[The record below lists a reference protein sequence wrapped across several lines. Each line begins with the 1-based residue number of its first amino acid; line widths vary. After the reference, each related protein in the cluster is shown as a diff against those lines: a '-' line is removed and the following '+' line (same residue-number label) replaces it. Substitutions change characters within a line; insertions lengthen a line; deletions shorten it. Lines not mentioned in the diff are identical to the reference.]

1 MTPAVAYLRMSSDKQ
16 DTSIPAQRD
25 AIARLAK
32 SGRFKIVREYV
43 DAGISG
49 DDTTRRV
56 EFQRMIADAARGEFK
71 AILCWDQDR
80 FGRFDSLEA
89 GFWIL
94 PLRNAG
100 VQLVTVAQGVIDW
113 TDFAGRLLFTVQQ
126 EGKHQFLRDLSRNV
140 LRGKLASVAAG
151 KWPSGQPP
159 FGYRV
164 GTDTKLEIVESEAKV
179 VREIFRLYVGGLSW
193 NGVRDEL
200 NRRGIPAPK
209 GGRWASNVI
218 GRILANPAY
227 VGTVRF
233 NRRSFSKY
241 ARIAA
246 GEIIPKPQAG
256 AVTNDPDDVL
266 TVENAHPAIV
276 SRATWQAADQKRI
289 ENRPWSSVDKP
300 RPMVFTGLLK
310 CGFCG
315 YAMHAG
321 WVPAMRD
328 VVYICAQ
335 YRSTGGCNPNRVY
348 QGPLTSL
355 VRDAIRDQFLS
366 PKAIRAARQA
376 VVERL
381 GNIPASSVAALQR
394 HLESCRAKLTK
405 AERRLLE
412 VEPDMVKTVSA
423 QIRTLR
429 HDVAD
434 AEAEL
439 RSASRPR
446 DKLLAEQMAAVD
458 EAISQWQQIVSGD
471 ATDDQSLAALLR
483 SSIERIDVKAVKESA
498 KNIPKGR
505 YRVTDL
511 HIIAKSPDKPH

>member
-1 MTPAVAYLRMSSDKQ
+1 MTPAVSYLRMSTEKQ

-25 AIARLAK
+25 AIAKMAK
-32 SGRFKIVREYV
+32 AKRFKIVREYV

-56 EFQRMIADAARGEFK
+56 EFQRMISDAARGEFK

-113 TDFAGRLLFTVQQ
+113 TDFAGRLLYTVQQ

-164 GTDTKLEIVESEAKV
+164 GPDAKLAIVESEAKI
-179 VREIFRLYVGGLSW
+179 VREIFRLYVSGLSW

-200 NRRGIPAPK
+200 NRRGILSPK

-233 NRRSFSKY
+233 NQRSFSKY
-241 ARIAA
+241 ARISA
-246 GEIIPKPQAG
+246 GEIIPKSQAG

-266 TVENAHPAIV
+266 IVENAHPAIV
-276 SRATWQAADQKRI
+276 SLATWQTADKKRV
-289 ENRPWSSVDKP
+289 ENQPWSSIGRD
-300 RPMVFTGLLK
+300 RTMLFTGLLK

-321 WVPAMRD
+321 WVPAMDD

-348 QGPLTSL
+348 QAPLTSL
-355 VRDAIRDQFLS
+355 VRDAIRHQFLS
-366 PKAIRAARQA
+366 PRAIRAARQA

-381 GNIPASSVAALQR
+381 GNAPATSAATLQR
-394 HLESCRAKLTK
+394 HLGACRAKLTK

-429 HDVAD
+429 QDVAD

-439 RSASRPR
+439 RAASKPR
-446 DKLLAEQMAAVD
+446 DTIQAEQLAAID
-458 EAISQWQQIVSGD
+458 AAIHNWQQIVSGD
-471 ATDDQSLAALLR
+471 ATDDQSLATLLR
-483 SSIERIDVKAVKESA
+483 SAFDRIEVTAVKESA
-498 KNIPKGR
+498 PNIPKGR

-511 HIIAKSPDKPH
+511 LLIAKSPDKPH